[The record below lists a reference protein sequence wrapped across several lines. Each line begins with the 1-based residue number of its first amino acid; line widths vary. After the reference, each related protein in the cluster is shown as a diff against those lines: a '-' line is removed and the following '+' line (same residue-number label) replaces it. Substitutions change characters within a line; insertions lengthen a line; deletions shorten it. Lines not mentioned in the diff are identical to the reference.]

1 MVTIGRFLADG
12 SHNVIPGKVE
22 LEGTIRTFDPQVTER
37 VLARVRDIA
46 KGVEVSHGVGF
57 ELELVPGYPVLM
69 NDADCAARVAEV
81 AAGFVGADKVNAV
94 DLPMAGG
101 EDFAYMTEAVPGA
114 YFFLGAQKPGE
125 NTPVCHHPDFDFDD
139 ELLPLGMRIFVG
151 LALDRAGA

>member
-1 MVTIGRFLADG
+1 MASSRWDIHGYAIVCDDGCIADASG
-12 SHNVIPGKVE
+12 ALP
-22 LEGTIRTFDPQVTER
+22 R
-37 VLARVRDIA
+37 A
-46 KGVEVSHGVGF
+46 
-57 ELELVPGYPVLM
+57 LM

-139 ELLPLGMRIFVG
+139 SIIP
-151 LALDRAGA
+151 LALRMMMGLVDDRLGAG